1 MALEDVVNEHFL
13 VRYRALLDAE
23 DVAFDELEHASED
36 GDRKQ
41 FVVDLEAWHETLD
54 RRMAFLERSGIPR
67 ASSPAVT

>member
-1 MALEDVVNEHFL
+1 MEMEDVVNEHFL

-23 DVAFDELEHASED
+23 DEAFDELEHASEE

-41 FVVDLEAWHETLD
+41 FMIDLEAWHETVD

-67 ASSPAVT
+67 ASSSAVT